1 MSGPHD
7 SAGGTPAIT
16 GFRYVLF
23 TSFRR
28 TGEAV
33 ATPVWIAPLNSG
45 QACFTIAADSGKA
58 KRLGHTSRVTVQGC
72 DVRGRL
78 LPGTEPIT
86 GSATLVHGPDCQPV
100 NQAVKAKYGLQFQL
114 MNLASDFSARIKR
127 RPNPDTG
134 VIISF

>member
-1 MSGPHD
+1 MSSPSD
-7 SAGGTPAIT
+7 SVGGAPGIT
-16 GFRYVLF
+16 EFRYVLF

-28 TGEAV
+28 TGQAV
-33 ATPVWIAPLNSG
+33 ATPVWIAALNSG
-45 QACFTIAADSGKA
+45 RAGFTIAANSGKA

-86 GSATLVHGPDCQPV
+86 ATATLVHGPDCQPV
-100 NQAVKAKYGLQFQL
+100 NQAIKAKYGLQFHL
-114 MNLASDFSARIKR
+114 VNLASGFSARIKR
-127 RPNPDTG
+127 RSNPDTG